1 MVRIRRFGVLRTASV
16 LALLYGLAALIFFAI
31 FAVFVLVVGV
41 QSPNFPG
48 GMPGF
53 DAGAGAVGILIFGAI
68 AAAIY
73 GIFGWIFTAIA
84 CLLYN
89 WVAGFAGGVE
99 IKLEAVQ
106 VLAAPPPP
114 VATAPPASPPPASPP
129 PASPPPASPPSAGP
143 PPEG

>member
-16 LALLYGLAALIFFAI
+16 LALLYGLAALIFFGI
-31 FAVFVLVVGV
+31 FAVFVLVVGIP
-41 QSPNFPG
+41 SSNLG

-53 DAGAGAVGILIFGAI
+53 DAGAGAVGILIFGAF

-106 VLAAPPPP
+106 VLAPPPP
-114 VATAPPASPPPASPP
+114 PAATAPPASPPPAG
-129 PASPPPASPPSAGP
+129 PPS
-143 PPEG
+143 EG

>member
-16 LALLYGLAALIFFAI
+16 LALIYGLAALIFFGI
-31 FAVFVLVVGV
+31 FAVFVLVAGV
-41 QSPNFPG
+41 QSPNLPS

-53 DAGAGAVGILIFGAI
+53 DAGVGAVGVLIFGAI

-73 GIFGWIFTAIA
+73 GIFGWIFTALA

-99 IKLEAVQ
+99 IKLEAVT
-106 VLAAPPPP
+106 VPAPAPPPA
-114 VATAPPASPPPASPP
+114 VSAPPPA
-129 PASPPPASPPSAGP
+129 
-143 PPEG
+143 EG

>member
-16 LALLYGLAALIFFAI
+16 LALLYGLAALIFFGI
-31 FAVFVLVVGV
+31 FAVFVLIAGV
-41 QSPNFPG
+41 QSPSFPG

-53 DAGAGAVGILIFGAI
+53 EAGAGAVGILIFGAI
-68 AAAIY
+68 AAALY

-99 IKLEAVQ
+99 FELKAGPPVVAQ
-106 VLAAPPPP
+106 PTAPMSPPPAGPPAAPPPIP
-114 VATAPPASPPPASPP
+114 
-129 PASPPPASPPSAGP
+129 
-143 PPEG
+143 